1 MTVQRLPAQTRESLD
16 AAQQAVWDR
25 MASGARG
32 GVKGPFQAL
41 ITSPEL
47 CARVEQ
53 LGVFVRFECSVPM
66 RLRELAILCVGHHWK
81 AAYEWF
87 AHAPIAEKQGVPAA
101 VIAAIGRDS
110 KKKSPSIPMRIVW
123 WWNSCAQCCA
133 PARRRMCFTSPCAF
147 YWAKKARSS

>member
-1 MTVQRLPAQTRESLD
+1 
-16 AAQQAVWDR
+16 

-87 AHAPIAEKQGVPAA
+87 AHAPIAEKQGVPQAS
-101 VIAAIGRDS
+101 GL
-110 KKKSPSIPMRIVW
+110 SPSVAPDSVGTIDRELALGASM
-123 WWNSCAQCCA
+123 CAA
-133 PARRRMCFTSPCAF
+133 HLLP
-147 YWAKKARSS
+147 

>member
-101 VIAAIGRDS
+101 VIAAIGTAVPPHIVDGPAFLKIVS
-110 KKKSPSIPMRIVW
+110 GLPHAHSSWRI
-123 WWNSCAQCCA
+123 
-133 PARRRMCFTSPCAF
+133 
-147 YWAKKARSS
+147 